1 MQIDSCRRTHTPNQF
16 KGNLI
21 RSGTWHLVTELRSV
35 SALRPVRARAHAN
48 VKNVSVLFRVRDVAV
63 LYNHDLCRFANLVC
77 TIPAPDSEVYILVI
91 DIQEVKLHIY
101 FITLLGFSHN
111 SSISL
116 LSNLSSLS
124 D

>member
-1 MQIDSCRRTHTPNQF
+1 MKHDVRDDDVYV
-16 KGNLI
+16 
-21 RSGTWHLVTELRSV
+21 LVT
-35 SALRPVRARAHAN
+35 
-48 VKNVSVLFRVRDVAV
+48 
-63 LYNHDLCRFANLVC
+63 
-77 TIPAPDSEVYILVI
+77 
-91 DIQEVKLHIY
+91 DIQEVKVHIY